1 MNRFQITEYC
11 HGLIRQYAPGFGCCV
26 DATMG
31 NGNDTQFLSRMAG
44 EEGQVFAFDI
54 QEAALENTKKRLED
68 SGCAGNT
75 RLILD
80 SHENMDAYVSEE
92 ADVIV
97 FNFGYL
103 PGGDHKLAT
112 RPETSIPA
120 METGLRLLK
129 KGGLMCLCIYSGG
142 DSGYRE
148 REAVLM
154 FLKTLDPKKYLVII
168 HGFFNRPNDPP
179 LPVCVI
185 KIRD

>member
-11 HGLIRQYAPGFGCCV
+11 HELIRQYAPGFACCV

-44 EEGQVFAFDI
+44 ETGRVFAFDI
-54 QEAALENTKKRLED
+54 QEAALENTKKRLEE
-68 SGCAGNT
+68 SGCGANT

-80 SHENMDAYVSEE
+80 SHENMGAYVSEE

-97 FNFGYL
+97 SNFGYL

-112 RPETSIPA
+112 CPETSIPA
-120 METGLRLLK
+120 MEAGLGLLK

-142 DSGYRE
+142 DSGHRE
-148 REAVLM
+148 REAVLT

-168 HGFFNRPNDPP
+168 HEFFNRPNDPP
-179 LPVCVI
+179 LPVTI
-185 KIRD
+185 HRL